1 MAKDKGH
8 MELVLHAWYFCY
20 RGYSNVS
27 YPISSTG
34 HLYVLMLI
42 NSSSSMLFILHRCL
56 RMDAVKSEVV
66 AEPINCG
73 SMTILHFCPD
83 LGTTYHPYLLS

>member
-1 MAKDKGH
+1 MDLHNKGH
-8 MELVLHAWYFCY
+8 EVGIACIGTFATEDI
-20 RGYSNVS
+20 S

-34 HLYVLMLI
+34 HLYLNVKSTVTC
-42 NSSSSMLFILHRCL
+42 NSSMLFILHRCL

-66 AEPINCG
+66 AEPINCR